1 MPPED
6 RFVCRFAA
14 EPPQDPL
21 PYGRWSDR
29 LRVEFLAAC
38 LRIDDEGEDLG
49 KPGDLTFY
57 PDRTWNGRTYV
68 PVTAYSTTGYEL
80 YGYVTFP
87 RGTGGGDAEPDLE
100 ATAEFTSETA
110 QANRTWQLD
119 LCDAVVGRGA
129 GEQGQAAMTLVW
141 GRPMVVGGSVATAEL
156 AGLVV
161 DQCRLVEDRFTLV
174 RPDDYRGDILD
185 IKLFSAGDRELPPSP
200 LYAEDDGEEDAA

>member
-57 PDRTWNGRTYV
+57 PDRSWNGRTYV

-87 RGTGGGDAEPDLE
+87 RERAA
-100 ATAEFTSETA
+100 ATRSRSSRPPRSSPRRPPRPTRSGSWTSATPSS
-110 QANRTWQLD
+110 
-119 LCDAVVGRGA
+119 GRGA
-129 GEQGQAAMTLVW
+129 GSRA
-141 GRPMVVGGSVATAEL
+141 R
-156 AGLVV
+156 
-161 DQCRLVEDRFTLV
+161 RR
-174 RPDDYRGDILD
+174 
-185 IKLFSAGDRELPPSP
+185 
-200 LYAEDDGEEDAA
+200 